1 MGNTATKVQQTKSFT
16 QKSSKRVLKGSGKK
30 VDEKKLAGIKDH
42 KKIAKMAVNAASREQ
57 VYG

>member
-1 MGNTATKVQQTKSFT
+1 MAILGNTATKVQQTKSFT
-16 QKSSKRVLKGSGKK
+16 QRSSKRVLKGSGKK
-30 VDEKKLAGIKDH
+30 VAGIKDH